1 MGVAFAG
8 SCDRKF
14 SWRSRGN
21 FALSYVLTVS
31 FNDDAQFYVRFSNR
45 PVWVKRFE
53 AILPLQC
60 RCRLR
65 ARASLR
71 TRRKGPSSMGFENEG
86 EQSLGRPYRQMRQ
99 VQADMRSHLIHRPAR
114 DIIPPRGGARV
125 SPIDCDL
132 VLSCC
137 CSFLPAPAKL
147 GAVNPDPVHDHGQSA
162 RQRHDRLF
170 PAAAPGDLHRPGLE
184 PRPFDGAGQ

>member
-1 MGVAFAG
+1 MC
-8 SCDRKF
+8 SLTPICR
-14 SWRSRGN
+14 RR
-21 FALSYVLTVS
+21 LSGKIGLRANP
-31 FNDDAQFYVRFSNR
+31 FDVRFSNR

-53 AILPLQC
+53 AIPPLQC

-86 EQSLGRPYRQMRQ
+86 NNLWVGLTVKCGRSKRTCDLTSSIVPQGT
-99 VQADMRSHLIHRPAR
+99 SFHRAVEL
-114 DIIPPRGGARV
+114 AF

-137 CSFLPAPAKL
+137 CSLLPAPAKL